1 MFYKSH
7 TLKFSSQK
15 LLFQIKCYS
24 IQVENNGIN
33 SEIITLNGKKYNR
46 DKYTNVTPKILSY
59 VGINNHN
66 RPDHPLCLFKNRII
80 DYVYN
85 NFKGRSGNPIFSI
98 YDNINPVVSKYENF
112 DSLLVPEQHPS
123 RKRTDSY
130 YLNENYMLRAH
141 ATAHQSELIK
151 MGLDNFV
158 VFGDVYRRDEIDS
171 THFPVFHQAD
181 GVHIFT
187 PNELEQ
193 LSGAIINVFDKDK
206 IENNQKQDV
215 YSMEANEIVVN
226 HLKNTLLSMIHEVFG
241 ENIPYR
247 WVSEYFPF
255 THPSFELEINY
266 KDKWIEALGCGVI
279 KNEILKKAGAG
290 NRIGWAFGLGLERLA
305 MPFYSI
311 PDIRLFWSNDSGFIS
326 QFENNSKDKRITYKP
341 VSLYP
346 QCINDISFWLP
357 KEKSYCSNDFY
368 ELVGEQGGDI
378 IEQVKLIDQF
388 QHPKTG
394 DASHCYRIVYRHL
407 EKTLTQEEVN
417 LVHKKI
423 EKYAVKVLGVKI
435 R

>member
-1 MFYKSH
+1 MLCRPHTFKLSSH
-7 TLKFSSQK
+7 KPLIQFKHRFSQ
-15 LLFQIKCYS
+15 LQINS
-24 IQVENNGIN
+24 IN
-33 SEIITLNGKKYNR
+33 SESIIVNGKIYNK

-66 RPDHPLCLFKNRII
+66 RPNHPLCLFKNRIVDFI
-80 DYVYN
+80 YN
-85 NFKGRSGNPIFSI
+85 NFKGRTGNPIFSI
-98 YDNINPVVSKYENF
+98 YDNINPVVSTYENF
-112 DSLLVPEQHPS
+112 DSLLVPEEHPS
-123 RKRTDSY
+123 RKSTDSY
-130 YLNENYMLRAH
+130 YLNKNYMLRAH

-151 MGLDNFV
+151 MGLDNFI

-193 LSGAIINVFDKDK
+193 LCGTNINVFDEDK
-206 IENNQKQDV
+206 IENNEKQNV
-215 YSMEANEIVVN
+215 YSKEANEVVVN
-226 HLKNTLLSMIHEVFG
+226 HLKNTLISMIQEVFG

-279 KNEILKKAGAG
+279 KNEILKKVGAG

-326 QFENNSKDKRITYKP
+326 QFENASKNRITYKP
-341 VSLYP
+341 ISVYP

-357 KEKSYCSNDFY
+357 EEKSYCSNDFY
-368 ELVGEQGGDI
+368 ELVGELGGDI

-394 DASHCYRIVYRHL
+394 NVSHCYRIVYRHL
-407 EKTLTQEEVN
+407 EKTLTQDEVN
-417 LVHKKI
+417 LVHKQI
-423 EKYAVKVLGVKI
+423 EKNAVQLLGVKV